1 VILLA
6 PAQFDTIG
14 NLLGAEIAEKS
25 EVLGP
30 PEVRCWRLR
39 VGDER
44 FPIIVA
50 SAYGPE
56 TPLDAHILLDHM
68 ADDRLE
74 AVARFWSALRR
85 NTAAIDPRL
94 TKQRKRR
101 LRDVLRAVDA
111 REDKASYRV
120 IAEALFPQHRIDAA
134 SWAGN
139 ALRETTIR
147 LVRDGLKLVD
157 GGYRALLRRHRKR

>member
-6 PAQFDTIG
+6 SAQFDTIG
-14 NLLGAEIAEKS
+14 NLLGAQVTEKS

-30 PEVRCWRLR
+30 PELQCRRLR
-39 VGDER
+39 IGNER
-44 FPIIVA
+44 FLVILA
-50 SAYGPE
+50 SDYGPE
-56 TPLDAHILLDHM
+56 TPLDAHLVLDDM

-74 AVARFWSALRR
+74 AIARFWSALHR
-85 NTAAIDPRL
+85 NTTASDPRL

-101 LRDVLRAVDA
+101 LRDILRAVDG
-111 REDKASYRV
+111 RQDDASYRV

-157 GGYRALLRRHRKR
+157 GGYRTLLRRSRKR